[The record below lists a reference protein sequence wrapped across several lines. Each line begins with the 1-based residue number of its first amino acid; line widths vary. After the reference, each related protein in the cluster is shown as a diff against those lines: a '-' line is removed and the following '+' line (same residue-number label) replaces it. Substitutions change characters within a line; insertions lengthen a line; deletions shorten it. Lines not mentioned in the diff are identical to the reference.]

1 MPPHRNNTWLGSNRM
16 DTEICEQADIYEQ
29 VREAVRQAVSDTL
42 ARIATRDDLN
52 TLLLQLMPTQNV
64 VHVSAPPSPAASNPV
79 RLTAREQEILER
91 ITAGDSNKEIARAFD
106 LSLHTVK
113 RHVANIL
120 TKLGVSSRVQAAT
133 WKYARH

>member
-1 MPPHRNNTWLGSNRM
+1 M
-16 DTEICEQADIYEQ
+16 DTESCEQVDIYEQ

-52 TLLLQLMPTQNV
+52 TLLLQLMPAPADNV
-64 VHVSAPPSPAASNPV
+64 VRVSPPRPAATPSSV

>member
-1 MPPHRNNTWLGSNRM
+1 M

-52 TLLLQLMPTQNV
+52 TLLLQLMPAQNV
-64 VHVSAPPSPAASNPV
+64 VRVSSPPPPATPSSV

>member
-1 MPPHRNNTWLGSNRM
+1 M
-16 DTEICEQADIYEQ
+16 DSDLQEPADIYEQ

-52 TLLLQLMPTQNV
+52 TLLLQLMPAATAGNV
-64 VHVSAPPSPAASNPV
+64 VRVSPPPAAASAATV

>member
-1 MPPHRNNTWLGSNRM
+1 M
-16 DTEICEQADIYEQ
+16 DTEICEQVDIYEQ

-52 TLLLQLMPTQNV
+52 TLLLQLMPAQNV
-64 VHVSAPPSPAASNPV
+64 VRVSPPPSPATPSSV

>member
-1 MPPHRNNTWLGSNRM
+1 M
-16 DTEICEQADIYEQ
+16 DTDLCDIGGEPADIYEH

-52 TLLLQLMPTQNV
+52 TLLLQLVPAQTGQ
-64 VHVSAPPSPAASNPV
+64 HVARMSPAPRPAAATTV

-91 ITAGDSNKEIARAFD
+91 ITAGDSNKEIARTFD

>member
-1 MPPHRNNTWLGSNRM
+1 M
-16 DTEICEQADIYEQ
+16 DTDLYIDSEPADIYEH

-52 TLLLQLMPTQNV
+52 TLLMQLVPAHAAENV
-64 VHVSAPPSPAASNPV
+64 VRVSPSPTPAAATAV

-91 ITAGDSNKEIARAFD
+91 ITAGDSNKEIARTFD

>member
-1 MPPHRNNTWLGSNRM
+1 M
-16 DTEICEQADIYEQ
+16 DTDICEPVDLYEQ

-52 TLLLQLMPTQNV
+52 TLLLQLMPTPTADNV
-64 VHVSAPPSPAASNPV
+64 VRVSSPALAAAPTSV
-79 RLTAREQEILER
+79 RLTAREREILER

-133 WKYARH
+133 WAYARH

>member
-1 MPPHRNNTWLGSNRM
+1 M
-16 DTEICEQADIYEQ
+16 DTEICDQVDIYEQ

-42 ARIATRDDLN
+42 ARIASREDLDA
-52 TLLLQLMPTQNV
+52 LLTQL
-64 VHVSAPPSPAASNPV
+64 SISPPQPAAAPSSV
-79 RLTAREQEILER
+79 KLTAREREILER

>member
-1 MPPHRNNTWLGSNRM
+1 M
-16 DTEICEQADIYEQ
+16 DTEICDQVDIYEQ

-42 ARIATRDDLN
+42 ARIASREDLN
-52 TLLLQLMPTQNV
+52 ALLMQL
-64 VHVSAPPSPAASNPV
+64 SIAAPQPAAAPSPV
-79 RLTAREQEILER
+79 KLTAREQEILER

>member
-1 MPPHRNNTWLGSNRM
+1 M

-52 TLLLQLMPTQNV
+52 TLLLQLMPTPAAGNV
-64 VHVSAPPSPAASNPV
+64 VRVSSATPPATPSSV
-79 RLTAREQEILER
+79 RLTAREQEILDR

>member
-1 MPPHRNNTWLGSNRM
+1 M
-16 DTEICEQADIYEQ
+16 DTELCEQADIYEQ

-52 TLLLQLMPTQNV
+52 TLLLQLMPT
-64 VHVSAPPSPAASNPV
+64 PPSPPATPVSV

-91 ITAGDSNKEIARAFD
+91 ITAGDSNKVIARTFD

-120 TKLGVSSRVQAAT
+120 TKLGVNSRVQAAT

>member
-1 MPPHRNNTWLGSNRM
+1 M
-16 DTEICEQADIYEQ
+16 DTEICDQADIYEQ
-29 VREAVRQAVSDTL
+29 LREAVRQAVSDTL

-52 TLLLQLMPTQNV
+52 TLLLQLVPARQA
-64 VHVSAPPSPAASNPV
+64 VSAPRSTAAPSSV

>member
-1 MPPHRNNTWLGSNRM
+1 M
-16 DTEICEQADIYEQ
+16 DTEICEQPDIYEQ

-52 TLLLQLMPTQNV
+52 TLLLQLMPAQNV
-64 VHVSAPPSPAASNPV
+64 VRVSPPPVPAAPSSV

>member
-1 MPPHRNNTWLGSNRM
+1 M
-16 DTEICEQADIYEQ
+16 DTEILEQADIYEQ

-64 VHVSAPPSPAASNPV
+64 VRVTPPPAPAASNPV

>member
-1 MPPHRNNTWLGSNRM
+1 M
-16 DTEICEQADIYEQ
+16 DTEICDQVDIYEQ
-29 VREAVRQAVSDTL
+29 LREAVRQAVSDTL

-52 TLLLQLMPTQNV
+52 TLLLQLVPAREV
-64 VHVSAPPSPAASNPV
+64 VSAPQPTAAPGSV
-79 RLTAREQEILER
+79 KLTARELEILER

>member
-1 MPPHRNNTWLGSNRM
+1 M
-16 DTEICEQADIYEQ
+16 DTESCEQVDIYEQ
-29 VREAVRQAVSDTL
+29 VREAVRQAVTDTL

-52 TLLLQLMPTQNV
+52 TLLLQLMP
-64 VHVSAPPSPAASNPV
+64 APAAGNVMRVSPPPATPTSV

>member
-1 MPPHRNNTWLGSNRM
+1 M
-16 DTEICEQADIYEQ
+16 DTEIGEQVDIYEQ

-42 ARIATRDDLN
+42 ARIASRDDLN
-52 TLLLQLMPTQNV
+52 TLLLQLMPAPASGDV
-64 VHVSAPPSPAASNPV
+64 MRVSPPPPPAAPSSV

-120 TKLGVSSRVQAAT
+120 TKLDVRSRTAAT
-133 WKYARH
+133 AFAYDHGLF

>member
-1 MPPHRNNTWLGSNRM
+1 M
-16 DTEICEQADIYEQ
+16 DTEVCEQADIYEQ

-52 TLLLQLMPTQNV
+52 TLLLQLIPARAADNV
-64 VHVSAPPSPAASNPV
+64 VRVSPPPPAAAPSPV

-91 ITAGDSNKEIARAFD
+91 ITAGDSNKAIARAFD

>member
-1 MPPHRNNTWLGSNRM
+1 M
-16 DTEICEQADIYEQ
+16 DTEICEQVDIYEQ

-42 ARIATRDDLN
+42 ARIATRDDLHA
-52 TLLLQLMPTQNV
+52 LLLQLMPTPTPDNV
-64 VHVSAPPSPAASNPV
+64 VRVSPPPPACVPSSV
-79 RLTAREQEILER
+79 RLTAREREILER

-133 WKYARH
+133 WAYARH

>member
-1 MPPHRNNTWLGSNRM
+1 M

-52 TLLLQLMPTQNV
+52 TLLLQLMPTPAAAPRP
-64 VHVSAPPSPAASNPV
+64 STPPSPV

>member
-1 MPPHRNNTWLGSNRM
+1 M
-16 DTEICEQADIYEQ
+16 DTELCEHVDIYEQ

-42 ARIATRDDLN
+42 ARIASRDDLN
-52 TLLLQLMPTQNV
+52 TLLLQLMPARTADNV
-64 VHVSAPPSPAASNPV
+64 VRVSPPPPASVPSSV
-79 RLTAREQEILER
+79 RLTPREQEILER

-133 WKYARH
+133 WAYARH

>member
-1 MPPHRNNTWLGSNRM
+1 M
-16 DTEICEQADIYEQ
+16 DTEICEQTDIYEQ

-52 TLLLQLMPTQNV
+52 TLLLQLMPTPAADNMV
-64 VHVSAPPSPAASNPV
+64 RVSAPPRSATPGSV

>member
-1 MPPHRNNTWLGSNRM
+1 M

-52 TLLLQLMPTQNV
+52 TLLLQLVPARAADRIV
-64 VHVSAPPSPAASNPV
+64 SVSSSAPAAAPSTV
-79 RLTAREQEILER
+79 KLTAREREILER

-133 WKYARH
+133 WKYAHH